1 MPSPRSDADLS
12 HSSPAGPA
20 RSSCPVQ
27 DIPLVMVAGQS
38 GAGKSTVLNVFEDL
52 GYYCVDGLPAG
63 LAGQLLTLSEEMK
76 LDQYP
81 GVALGLDV
89 RQPDFALQWEQFV
102 ERMAQAGMCLRLIFL
117 EARDAVLIR
126 RYATTRRPHPLEA
139 RGMGLDQA
147 IFQERLM
154 LEGLRKHADLVV
166 DTSDFS
172 IHDLRRLVQ
181 EKWPLDQESGK
192 GMRIHLISFGYKYGV
207 PRSAD
212 LVFDLRFLPNPYFD
226 TELRPMSGLDEPIVR
241 YVLAEDPGKA
251 FIGRFEEFLCYL
263 LPLYA
268 MEGRYRLTIAL
279 GCTGGRHRS
288 VAVSLAVLNALKA
301 AGFLVTIE
309 HRHLGLG

>member
-1 MPSPRSDADLS
+1 MSTYQTQK
-12 HSSPAGPA
+12 
-20 RSSCPVQ
+20 SCELC
-27 DIPLVMVAGQS
+27 LVMIAGQS

-63 LAGQLLTLSEEMK
+63 LAGQLLTLSDEMK
-76 LDQYP
+76 LDQYA

-89 RQPDFALQWEQFV
+89 RQSDFALQWEQFV
-102 ERMAQAGMCLRLIFL
+102 ERMDQAGMRPKLVFL

-139 RGMGLDQA
+139 QGMGLDQA
-147 IFQERLM
+147 IFRERVM

-172 IHDLRRLVQ
+172 IHDLRRVFQ
-181 EKWPLDQESGK
+181 EKWPLNQEIGE
-192 GMRIHLISFGYKYGV
+192 GMRIHLISFGFKYGV
-207 PRSAD
+207 PLEAD

-226 TELRPMSGLDEPIVR
+226 PDLRPLSGLDESIAR
-241 YVLAEDPGKA
+241 YVLGDDPGKD
-251 FIGRFEEFLCYL
+251 FIGRFEDFLRYL

-268 MEGRYRLTIAL
+268 VEGRYRLTMAL

-288 VAVSLAVLNALKA
+288 VAVSQAVLTSLTA
-301 AGFLVTIE
+301 AGFSVTIE
-309 HRHLGLG
+309 HRHLNLG

>member
-1 MPSPRSDADLS
+1 MSADQPRKTCELS
-12 HSSPAGPA
+12 
-20 RSSCPVQ
+20 
-27 DIPLVMVAGQS
+27 LVMIAGQS

-76 LDQYP
+76 LDRYP

-102 ERMAQAGMCLRLIFL
+102 ERMDQAGMCPKLVFL

-139 RGMGLDQA
+139 QGMGLDQA
-147 IFQERLM
+147 ISRERIM

-166 DTSDFS
+166 DTSDYS
-172 IHDLRRLVQ
+172 IHDLRRVFQ
-181 EKWPLDQESGK
+181 EKWPLDQELGE
-192 GMRIHLISFGYKYGV
+192 GMRIHLISFGFKYGV
-207 PRSAD
+207 PLEAD

-226 TELRPMSGLDEPIVR
+226 SELRPLSGLDESIAR
-241 YVLAEDPGKA
+241 YVLGDDPGKD
-251 FIGRFEEFLCYL
+251 FIGRFEDFLRYL

-268 MEGRYRLTIAL
+268 VEGRYRLTMAL

-288 VAVSLAVLNALKA
+288 VAVSQAVLNSLTA
-301 AGFLVTIE
+301 AGFSVTIE
-309 HRHLGLG
+309 HRHLNLG